1 MQSTDTVV
9 HLRLPRNSVGQM
21 LDGLDV
27 LIEQWEATAA
37 YHRYGEVGDEV
48 IRECSDAEEAE
59 SIAEAYGEIA
69 AAIREQLAAADEE
82 ADRTCVR

>member
-9 HLRLPRNSVGQM
+9 HLRLPRNSVGQI

-59 SIAEAYGEIA
+59 GIAQTYGAIA
-69 AAIREQLAAADEE
+69 ATIRAQLTTADG
-82 ADRTCVR
+82 AT